1 MATATST
8 LVRPRAS
15 GPPRGA
21 TSRDFLGEIRTAARP
36 RPAAMVLYG
45 PPGVGKTSFG
55 AAIPNRVF
63 LHDAQEDGINTL
75 KNARLVDPDVPTLP
89 PAESWTDV
97 LGSLRALLEGEH
109 DYQCLVVDTL
119 GGMERLC
126 HEHVC
131 NRDFHGD
138 WGERGFASY
147 QKGYDVS
154 LADWRQFL
162 NALDELRVHRGMRVV
177 LLGHSQVRPF
187 KNPYGEDYDRYT
199 PDVHAK
205 TWNLTHKWADMVL
218 FANYFVVVDK
228 KNGRAKGRGGQE
240 RVLYTEHH
248 AAYEAKNRFGLPAEI
263 SMGNTGQEAW
273 NHLIEAL
280 LQQKQVNQE
289 SKQEKQ

>member
-1 MATATST
+1 MSTVTSPM
-8 LVRPRAS
+8 VRPR
-15 GPPRGA
+15 GPGA
-21 TSRDFLGEIRTAARP
+21 ARPAPSRDFLGEIRTAARP

-55 AAIPNRVF
+55 AAIPKRIF
-63 LHDAQEDGINTL
+63 LHDDQEDGINTL

-89 PAESWTDV
+89 PAETWSDV
-97 LGSLRALLEGEH
+97 LGSLRALSEGEH

-147 QKGYDVS
+147 QKGYDVA

-162 NALDELRVHRGMRVV
+162 NALDDLRVHRGMRVV

-187 KNPYGEDYDRYT
+187 KNPYGEDYDRYM
-199 PDVHAK
+199 PDVHHK

-218 FANYFVVVDK
+218 FANYYVLVDK

-240 RVLYTEHH
+240 RILYTEHH
-248 AAYEAKNRFGLPAEI
+248 AAYEAKNRFGLPPEI
-263 SMGNTGQEAW
+263 SMRTTGAEAW
-273 NHLIEAL
+273 NNLIESL
-280 LQQKQVNQE
+280 QQQNLQQK
-289 SKQEKQ
+289 KQEKK